1 MHFWRRLILSPP
13 PHESIWKKS
22 QHIRGSQS
30 GDAGADNVAIRFDV
44 AGWALGYQRRRID
57 PHGSASEVVAHPVR
71 LLYTRT
77 DLASGEHS
85 AGGARLWLLACGSAF
100 GLALRHRLGPNRRVQ
115 DPPAA

>member
-1 MHFWRRLILSPP
+1 
-13 PHESIWKKS
+13 
-22 QHIRGSQS
+22 
-30 GDAGADNVAIRFDV
+30 
-44 AGWALGYQRRRID
+44 
-57 PHGSASEVVAHPVR
+57 VVAHPVR